1 MNLTHE
7 VLVIAVDSPLLQ
19 RLLVLEE
26 MRRRHVLQLE
36 LVDEGHEEG
45 IDIPLRNFM
54 KKKTARN
61 PKRNNCSVLM
71 NFMCLTHECCMLI
84 NFVLLKYS

>member
-7 VLVIAVDSPLLQ
+7 VLVIVADPPLLQ
-19 RLLVLEE
+19 RLPVPEE

-36 LVDEGHEEG
+36 LVDEGDDEG

-54 KKKTARN
+54 KKKQQ
-61 PKRNNCSVLM
+61 
-71 NFMCLTHECCMLI
+71 
-84 NFVLLKYS
+84 